1 MKQISAALAAHLQG
15 EVTTLAH
22 CWKVTR
28 RDGVVMGF
36 TDHDVDIIYDAV
48 TYQAQAGFTPTAL
61 QTSATL
67 AVDNLD
73 IEGLLDAACIREEDL
88 LAGLYDFAEVDVF
101 LINYTDLT
109 QGRMVLR
116 TGWLG
121 QVSVSQGQ
129 FVAELRGLTQ
139 RLSQTV
145 GQLYSPT
152 CRAMLGD
159 AACGVNLA
167 GYTHS
172 GQVSAATSRSQFTDS
187 ANTQASG
194 YFAYGKVTF
203 TSGANA
209 GLSMEVKQF
218 ANGSFTLILPLPH
231 AIAAGDDYTA
241 IAGCDK
247 RFSTCAATFDNAVN
261 FRGEPHVPGLDAMM
275 QTASTRSE
283 TD

>member
-1 MKQISAALAAHLQG
+1 MKQVSTALGAHLQG

-36 TDHDVDIIYDAV
+36 TDHDADIIYDSV

-73 IEGLLDAACIREEDL
+73 LEGLLDAACIREEDL

-121 QVSVSQGQ
+121 QVTVSQGQ

-187 ANTQASG
+187 ANTQADG

>member
-1 MKQISAALAAHLQG
+1 
-15 EVTTLAH
+15 
-22 CWKVTR
+22 
-28 RDGVVMGF
+28 MGF